1 MCLFHCVDICAD
13 NANVIVGKTVGTF
26 ICIKAACS
34 VTSVSQLFA
43 TPWTV
48 VHQAPLSVGF
58 PRQEH
63 WSGLL
68 FSSPGNLP
76 DPRIE
81 PMSPAL
87 QADSLPLNHLGS
99 PNLPINLG
107 IFFKINTLFLS

>member
-1 MCLFHCVDICAD
+1 MSDSF
-13 NANVIVGKTVGTF
+13 VIS
-26 ICIKAACS
+26 CIVAC
-34 VTSVSQLFA
+34 
-43 TPWTV
+43 
-48 VHQAPLSVGF
+48 QAPLSVGF

>member
-1 MCLFHCVDICAD
+1 MSCLTL
-13 NANVIVGKTVGTF
+13 VI
-26 ICIKAACS
+26 
-34 VTSVSQLFA
+34 L
-43 TPWTV
+43 WTV
-48 VHQAPLSVGF
+48 ACQAPLSVGF

-107 IFFKINTLFLS
+107 ISEQITNNNSLLTLVPEMQAVIFPATADIRSGRRDWNPISTYCC